1 MNKIFPDKLKP
12 GDEVRIVASA
22 RSIFF
27 LNKEIKNIANQWFAD
42 LGLKLTFGRHVNE
55 IDEFNSSSIK
65 SRVEDLHEAFSDKME
80 WWWLIFKSR

>member
-22 RSIFF
+22 GSIFL
-27 LNKEIKNIANQWFAD
+27 LNKEIKNIANQRFAD

-80 WWWLIFKSR
+80 